1 MEITPTRRNYK
12 SKNKSFKPTQSTPKV
27 NKGPKSRMNFKKT
40 LIEDSISQ
48 KTTKFSALLNNPM
61 PLKKE
66 TPPFLSASVLEGR
79 VPYLFKS
86 FLTKLYKVKNDK
98 DISLNGGG
106 EQTDAT
112 TKICISTIDS
122 LKNIIKDINA
132 ESTFLIVDECHK
144 IGTEKRGD
152 MLTNNWHATLG
163 LSATPERDY
172 DDNFYII
179 IKKILGDIIFDYD
192 YIDAREDEVIVNFK
206 LLYGYAALLPEEEQ
220 KYKKFTKSIQRRAA
234 TIGGNN
240 MDDYPLK
247 MLIFNRARLIKNSK
261 NRIPYGVELIQKYK
275 RDSWIVFTENKKQ
288 AKDFNDIIRN
298 KGFKSG
304 IYNTDLN
311 DDERQ
316 ENLENFK
323 AGKLNVLVSCTALD
337 EGFDM
342 PEADGAMIL
351 SASSSKRQRI
361 QRMGRVLRI
370 TANKENALIVTVYSS
385 KTEYEKLREE
395 SNRYKL
401 EGVPIKW
408 QQMTL

>member
-1 MEITPTRRNYK
+1 MVTFLKLREWQEKAFPLWWEKKRGIIKVVTGGGKTFFAIHCLKRYLENDPQK
-12 SKNKSFKPTQSTPKV
+12 SI
-27 NKGPKSRMNFKKT
+27 
-40 LIEDSISQ
+40 LIVVPSI
-48 KTTKFSALLNNPM
+48 ALLDQWYDSLSQNFDD
-61 PLKKE
+61 KE
-66 TPPFLSASVLEGR
+66 
-79 VPYLFKS
+79 
-86 FLTKLYKVKNDK
+86 
-98 DISLNGGG
+98 ISLNGGG
-106 EQTDAT
+106 EQTKVI

-122 LKNIIKDINA
+122 LKNIISLIDA
-132 ESTFLIVDECHK
+132 ENTLLIVDECHK
-144 IGTEKRGD
+144 IGTEKRGE
-152 MLTNNWHATLG
+152 MLTNAWHATLG

-206 LLYGYAALLPEEEQ
+206 LLYGYAALLPEEEN

-234 TIGGNN
+234 TIGGQDMN
-240 MDDYPLK
+240 DYPLK
-247 MLIFNRARLIKNSK
+247 MLIFNRARLVKNSK
-261 NRIPYGVELIQKYK
+261 NRIPYGIELIQKYE

-288 AKDFNDIIRN
+288 AKEFNKIVN
-298 KGFKSG
+298 KLKGFNSG

-316 ENLENFK
+316 ENLEKFK
-323 AGKLNVLVSCTALD
+323 AGNLNVLVSCTALD

-385 KTEYEKLREE
+385 KTEYEKLLEE

-401 EGVPIKW
+401 EGVPVKW
-408 QQMTL
+408 QQMSL

>member
-1 MEITPTRRNYK
+1 MKLREWQEKAFPLWW
-12 SKNKSFKPTQSTPKV
+12 KNKRGIIKV
-27 NKGPKSRMNFKKT
+27 VTGGGKTFFAIHCLRKYLEEDHNKNI
-40 LIEDSISQ
+40 LIVVPSI
-48 KTTKFSALLNNPM
+48 ALLDQWY
-61 PLKKE
+61 E
-66 TPPFLSASVLEGR
+66 SLSQNFSDR
-79 VPYLFKS
+79 
-86 FLTKLYKVKNDK
+86 

-106 EQTDAT
+106 EQTT
-112 TKICISTIDS
+112 SITKICISTIDS
-122 LKNIIKDINA
+122 LKNIIKEVDASN
-132 ESTFLIVDECHK
+132 SLLIVDECHK
-144 IGTEKRGD
+144 IGTEKRGE

-206 LLYGYAALLPEEEQ
+206 LLYGYAALLPEEEN
-220 KYKKFTKSIQRRAA
+220 KYRKFTKSIQRRAA
-234 TIGGNN
+234 TIGGQDMN
-240 MDDYPLK
+240 DYPLK
-247 MLIFNRARLIKNSK
+247 MLIFNRARLVKNSK
-261 NRIPYGVELIQKYK
+261 NRIPYGIELIQKYE

-288 AKDFNDIIRN
+288 AKEFNKKVNHI
-298 KGFKSG
+298 KGFESG
-304 IYNTDLN
+304 IYNTDLK

-401 EGVPIKW
+401 EGVPVKW
-408 QQMTL
+408 QQMSL

>member
-1 MEITPTRRNYK
+1 MVTFLKLREWQEKAFPLWWEKKRGIIKVVTGGGKTFFAIHCLKKYLENDPQK
-12 SKNKSFKPTQSTPKV
+12 SI
-27 NKGPKSRMNFKKT
+27 
-40 LIEDSISQ
+40 LIVVPSI
-48 KTTKFSALLNNPM
+48 ALLDQWYDSLSQNFDD
-61 PLKKE
+61 KE
-66 TPPFLSASVLEGR
+66 
-79 VPYLFKS
+79 
-86 FLTKLYKVKNDK
+86 
-98 DISLNGGG
+98 ISLNGGG
-106 EQTDAT
+106 EQTKVI

-122 LKNIIKDINA
+122 LKNIISLIDA
-132 ESTFLIVDECHK
+132 ENTLLIVDECHK
-144 IGTEKRGD
+144 IGTEKRGE
-152 MLTNNWHATLG
+152 MLTNAWNATLG

-206 LLYGYAALLPEEEQ
+206 LLYGYAALLPEEEN

-234 TIGGNN
+234 TIGGQDMN
-240 MDDYPLK
+240 DYPLK
-247 MLIFNRARLIKNSK
+247 MLIFNRARLVKNSK
-261 NRIPYGVELIQKYK
+261 NRIPYGIELIQKYE

-288 AKDFNDIIRN
+288 AKEFNKIVN
-298 KGFKSG
+298 KLKGFNSG

-316 ENLENFK
+316 ENLEKFK
-323 AGKLNVLVSCTALD
+323 AGNLNVLVSCTALD

-401 EGVPIKW
+401 EGVPVKW
-408 QQMTL
+408 QQMSL

>member
-1 MEITPTRRNYK
+1 MKLREWQEKAFPLWWAKKRGIV
-12 SKNKSFKPTQSTPKV
+12 KV
-27 NKGPKSRMNFKKT
+27 VTGGGKT
-40 LIEDSISQ
+40 IFAIHCLTKYLEEEKDNSIFIVVPSIALLDQWYEVLQ
-48 KTTKFSALLNNPM
+48 KTFDDT
-61 PLKKE
+61 
-66 TPPFLSASVLEGR
+66 
-79 VPYLFKS
+79 
-86 FLTKLYKVKNDK
+86 

-106 EQTDAT
+106 EHLEEISKVT
-112 TKICISTIDS
+112 ISTIDS
-122 LKNIIKDINA
+122 VKNIIHKFDASN
-132 ESTFLIVDECHK
+132 TLLIVDECHK
-144 IGTEKRGD
+144 IGTEKRGET
-152 MLTNNWHATLG
+152 LTNNWHATLG

-206 LLYGYAALLPEEEQ
+206 LLYAYAAMTKDEED

-240 MDDYPLK
+240 MNDYPLK
-247 MLIFNRARLIKNSK
+247 MLIFNRARMVKNSK
-261 NRIPYGVELIQKYK
+261 NRIPFGVELLQKHK

-288 AKDFNDIIRN
+288 AKEFNKIIN
-298 KGFKSG
+298 KKGYKSA
-304 IYNTDLN
+304 IYNTDLDN
-311 DDERQ
+311 AERE
-316 ENLENFK
+316 ENLNNFK
-323 AGKLNVLVSCTALD
+323 SGNLNVLVSCTALD

-370 TANKENALIVTVYSS
+370 TANKQNALIVTVYSS
-385 KTEYEKLREE
+385 KTEFDKLREE

-408 QQMTL
+408 QKMNSY

>member
-1 MEITPTRRNYK
+1 MVTFLKLREWQEKAFPLWWEKKRGIIKVVTGGGKTFFAIHCLKRYLENDPQK
-12 SKNKSFKPTQSTPKV
+12 SI
-27 NKGPKSRMNFKKT
+27 
-40 LIEDSISQ
+40 LIVVPSI
-48 KTTKFSALLNNPM
+48 ALLDQWYDSLSQNFDD
-61 PLKKE
+61 KE
-66 TPPFLSASVLEGR
+66 ISV
-79 VPYLFKS
+79 
-86 FLTKLYKVKNDK
+86 
-98 DISLNGGG
+98 NGGG
-106 EQTDAT
+106 EQTKVI

-122 LKNIIKDINA
+122 LKNIISLIDA
-132 ESTFLIVDECHK
+132 ENTLLIVDECHK
-144 IGTEKRGD
+144 IGTEKRGE
-152 MLTNNWHATLG
+152 MLTNAWHATLG

-206 LLYGYAALLPEEEQ
+206 LLYGYAALLPEEEN

-234 TIGGNN
+234 TIGGQDMN
-240 MDDYPLK
+240 DYPIK
-247 MLIFNRARLIKNSK
+247 MLIFNRARLVKNSK
-261 NRIPYGVELIQKYK
+261 NRIPYGIELIQKYE

-288 AKDFNDIIRN
+288 AKEFNKIVN
-298 KGFKSG
+298 KLKGFNSG

-316 ENLENFK
+316 ENLEKFR
-323 AGKLNVLVSCTALD
+323 AGNLNVLVSCTALD

-401 EGVPIKW
+401 EGVPVKW
-408 QQMTL
+408 QQMSL

>member
-1 MEITPTRRNYK
+1 MVTFLKLREWQEKAFPLWWEKKRGIIKVVTGGGKTFFAIHCLKRYLENDPQK
-12 SKNKSFKPTQSTPKV
+12 SI
-27 NKGPKSRMNFKKT
+27 
-40 LIEDSISQ
+40 LIVVPSI
-48 KTTKFSALLNNPM
+48 ALLDQWYDSLSQNFDD
-61 PLKKE
+61 KE
-66 TPPFLSASVLEGR
+66 
-79 VPYLFKS
+79 
-86 FLTKLYKVKNDK
+86 
-98 DISLNGGG
+98 ISLNGGG
-106 EQTDAT
+106 EQTKVI

-122 LKNIIKDINA
+122 LKNIISLIDA
-132 ESTFLIVDECHK
+132 ENTLLIVDECHK
-144 IGTEKRGD
+144 IGTEKRGE
-152 MLTNNWHATLG
+152 MLTNAWHATLG

-206 LLYGYAALLPEEEQ
+206 LLYGYAALLPEEEN

-234 TIGGNN
+234 TIGGQDMN
-240 MDDYPLK
+240 DYPLK
-247 MLIFNRARLIKNSK
+247 MLIFNRARLVKNSK
-261 NRIPYGVELIQKYK
+261 NRIPYGIELIQKYE

-288 AKDFNDIIRN
+288 AKEFNKIVN
-298 KGFKSG
+298 KLKGFNSG

-316 ENLENFK
+316 ENLEKFK
-323 AGKLNVLVSCTALD
+323 AGNLNVLVSCTALD

-351 SASSSKRQRI
+351 SASSSKGQRI

-401 EGVPIKW
+401 EGVPVKW
-408 QQMTL
+408 QQMSL

>member
-1 MEITPTRRNYK
+1 MKLREWQEKAFPLWWAKKRGIV
-12 SKNKSFKPTQSTPKV
+12 KV
-27 NKGPKSRMNFKKT
+27 VTGGGKT
-40 LIEDSISQ
+40 VFAIHCLTKYLEEEKDNSIFIVVPSIALLDQWYEALQ
-48 KTTKFSALLNNPM
+48 KTF
-61 PLKKE
+61 
-66 TPPFLSASVLEGR
+66 G
-79 VPYLFKS
+79 
-86 FLTKLYKVKNDK
+86 DK

-106 EQTDAT
+106 EHLEEISKVT
-112 TKICISTIDS
+112 ISTIDS
-122 LKNIIKDINA
+122 VKNIIHKFNA
-132 ESTFLIVDECHK
+132 SNTLLIVDECHK
-144 IGTEKRGD
+144 IGTEKRGET
-152 MLTNNWHATLG
+152 LTNNWNAALG

-179 IKKILGDIIFDYD
+179 IKKILGDIIFDYN

-206 LLYGYAALLPEEEQ
+206 LLYAYAAMTEDEEE

-240 MDDYPLK
+240 MNDYPLK
-247 MLIFNRARLIKNSK
+247 MLIFNRARMVKNSK
-261 NRIPYGVELIQKYK
+261 NRIPFGVELLQKHK

-288 AKDFNDIIRN
+288 AKEFNKIIN
-298 KGFKSG
+298 KKGYKSA
-304 IYNTDLN
+304 IYNTDLDN
-311 DDERQ
+311 AERE
-316 ENLENFK
+316 ENLNNFK
-323 AGKLNVLVSCTALD
+323 SGNLNVLVSCTALD

-385 KTEYEKLREE
+385 KTEFDKLREE

-401 EGVPIKW
+401 EGVPVKW
-408 QQMTL
+408 QQMK

>member
-1 MEITPTRRNYK
+1 MVTFLKLREWQEKAFPLWWEKKRGIIKVVTGGGKTFFAIHCLKRYLENDPQK
-12 SKNKSFKPTQSTPKV
+12 SI
-27 NKGPKSRMNFKKT
+27 
-40 LIEDSISQ
+40 LIVVPSI
-48 KTTKFSALLNNPM
+48 ALLDQWYDSLSQNFDD
-61 PLKKE
+61 KE
-66 TPPFLSASVLEGR
+66 
-79 VPYLFKS
+79 
-86 FLTKLYKVKNDK
+86 
-98 DISLNGGG
+98 ISLNGGG
-106 EQTDAT
+106 EQTKII

-122 LKNIIKDINA
+122 LKNIISLTDA
-132 ESTFLIVDECHK
+132 ENTLLIVDECHK
-144 IGTEKRGD
+144 IGTEKRGE
-152 MLTNNWHATLG
+152 MLTNAWHATLG

-206 LLYGYAALLPEEEQ
+206 LLYGYAALLPEEEN

-234 TIGGNN
+234 TIGGQDMN
-240 MDDYPLK
+240 DYPLK
-247 MLIFNRARLIKNSK
+247 MLIFNRARLVKNSK
-261 NRIPYGVELIQKYK
+261 NRIPYGIELIQKYE

-288 AKDFNDIIRN
+288 AKEFNKIVN
-298 KGFKSG
+298 KLKGFNSG

-316 ENLENFK
+316 ENLEKFK
-323 AGKLNVLVSCTALD
+323 AGNLNVLVSCTALD

-401 EGVPIKW
+401 EGVPVKW
-408 QQMTL
+408 QQMSL

>member
-1 MEITPTRRNYK
+1 MVTFLKLREWQVKAFPLWWEKKRGIIKVVTGGGKTFFAIHCLKRYLENDPQK
-12 SKNKSFKPTQSTPKV
+12 SI
-27 NKGPKSRMNFKKT
+27 
-40 LIEDSISQ
+40 LIVVPSI
-48 KTTKFSALLNNPM
+48 ALLDQWYDSLSQNFDD
-61 PLKKE
+61 KE
-66 TPPFLSASVLEGR
+66 
-79 VPYLFKS
+79 
-86 FLTKLYKVKNDK
+86 
-98 DISLNGGG
+98 ISLNGGG
-106 EQTDAT
+106 EQTKII

-122 LKNIIKDINA
+122 LKNIISLIDA
-132 ESTFLIVDECHK
+132 ENTLLIVDECHK
-144 IGTEKRGD
+144 IGTEKRGE
-152 MLTNNWHATLG
+152 MLTNAWHATLG

-206 LLYGYAALLPEEEQ
+206 LLYGYAALLPEEEN

-234 TIGGNN
+234 TIGGQDMN
-240 MDDYPLK
+240 DYPLK
-247 MLIFNRARLIKNSK
+247 MLIFNRARLVKNSK
-261 NRIPYGVELIQKYK
+261 NRIPYGIELIQKYE

-288 AKDFNDIIRN
+288 AKEFNKIVN
-298 KGFKSG
+298 KLKGFNSG

-316 ENLENFK
+316 ENLEKFK
-323 AGKLNVLVSCTALD
+323 AGNLNVLVSCTALD

-401 EGVPIKW
+401 EGVPVKW
-408 QQMTL
+408 QQMSL

>member
-1 MEITPTRRNYK
+1 MKLREWQEKAFPLWW
-12 SKNKSFKPTQSTPKV
+12 KNKRGIIKV
-27 NKGPKSRMNFKKT
+27 VTGGGKTFFAIHCLRKYLEQDHNKNI
-40 LIEDSISQ
+40 LIVVPSI
-48 KTTKFSALLNNPM
+48 ALLDQWY
-61 PLKKE
+61 E
-66 TPPFLSASVLEGR
+66 SLSQNFSER
-79 VPYLFKS
+79 E
-86 FLTKLYKVKNDK
+86 
-98 DISLNGGG
+98 ISLNGGG
-106 EQTDAT
+106 EQTT
-112 TKICISTIDS
+112 LITKICISTIDS
-122 LKNIIKDINA
+122 LKNIIKEVDASN
-132 ESTFLIVDECHK
+132 SLLIVDECHK
-144 IGTEKRGD
+144 IGTEKRGE

-206 LLYGYAALLPEEEQ
+206 LLYGYAALLPEEEN
-220 KYKKFTKSIQRRAA
+220 KYRKFTKSIQRRAA
-234 TIGGNN
+234 TIGGQDMN
-240 MDDYPLK
+240 DYPLK
-247 MLIFNRARLIKNSK
+247 MLIFNRARLVKNSK
-261 NRIPYGVELIQKYK
+261 NRIPYGIELIQKYE

-288 AKDFNDIIRN
+288 AKEFNKKVNHI
-298 KGFKSG
+298 KGFESG
-304 IYNTDLN
+304 IYNTDLK

-401 EGVPIKW
+401 EGVPVKW
-408 QQMTL
+408 QQMSL

>member
-1 MEITPTRRNYK
+1 MKLRQWQEKAFPLWWAKKRGIV
-12 SKNKSFKPTQSTPKV
+12 KV
-27 NKGPKSRMNFKKT
+27 VTGGGKT
-40 LIEDSISQ
+40 VFAIHCLTKYLEEEKDNSIFIVVPSIALLDQWYEGLQ
-48 KTTKFSALLNNPM
+48 KTF
-61 PLKKE
+61 
-66 TPPFLSASVLEGR
+66 G
-79 VPYLFKS
+79 
-86 FLTKLYKVKNDK
+86 DK

-106 EQTDAT
+106 EHLEVIS
-112 TKICISTIDS
+112 KITISTIDS
-122 LKNIIKDINA
+122 VKNIIHKFDASN
-132 ESTFLIVDECHK
+132 TLLIVDECHK
-144 IGTEKRGD
+144 IGTEKRGET
-152 MLTNNWHATLG
+152 LTNNWHATLG

-206 LLYGYAALLPEEEQ
+206 LLYAYAAMTEDEEE

-240 MDDYPLK
+240 MNDYPLK
-247 MLIFNRARLIKNSK
+247 MLIFNRARMVKNSK
-261 NRIPYGVELIQKYK
+261 NRIPFGVELLHKHK

-288 AKDFNDIIRN
+288 AKEFNKIIN
-298 KGFKSG
+298 KKGYKSA
-304 IYNTDLN
+304 IYNTDLDN
-311 DDERQ
+311 AERE
-316 ENLENFK
+316 ENLNNFK
-323 AGKLNVLVSCTALD
+323 SGNLNVLVSCTALD

-385 KTEYEKLREE
+385 KTEFDKLREE

-401 EGVPIKW
+401 EGVPVKW
-408 QQMTL
+408 QQMR

>member
-1 MEITPTRRNYK
+1 MKLRQWQEKAFPLWWAIIRGFVKVVTGGGKTVFAIHCLTKYLEK
-12 SKNKSFKPTQSTPKV
+12 EKN
-27 NKGPKSRMNFKKT
+27 N
-40 LIEDSISQ
+40 SIFIVVPSIALLDQWYEGLQ
-48 KTTKFSALLNNPM
+48 KTF
-61 PLKKE
+61 
-66 TPPFLSASVLEGR
+66 G
-79 VPYLFKS
+79 
-86 FLTKLYKVKNDK
+86 DK

-106 EQTDAT
+106 EHLENIS
-112 TKICISTIDS
+112 KITISTIDS
-122 LKNIIKDINA
+122 VKNIIHKFDASN
-132 ESTFLIVDECHK
+132 TLLIVDECHK
-144 IGTEKRGD
+144 IGTEKRGET
-152 MLTNNWHATLG
+152 LTNNWHATLG

-206 LLYGYAALLPEEEQ
+206 LLYAYAAMTEDEEE

-240 MDDYPLK
+240 MNDYPLK
-247 MLIFNRARLIKNSK
+247 MLIFNRARMVKNSK
-261 NRIPYGVELIQKYK
+261 NRIPFGVELLHKHK

-288 AKDFNDIIRN
+288 AKEFNKIIN
-298 KGFKSG
+298 KKGYKSA
-304 IYNTDLN
+304 IYNTDLDN
-311 DDERQ
+311 AERE
-316 ENLENFK
+316 ENLNNFK
-323 AGKLNVLVSCTALD
+323 SGNLNVLVSCTALD

-385 KTEYEKLREE
+385 KTEFDKLREE

-401 EGVPIKW
+401 EGVPVKW
-408 QQMTL
+408 QQMK

>member
-1 MEITPTRRNYK
+1 MVTFLKLREWQEKAFPLWWEKKRGIIKVVTGGGKTFFAIHCLKRYLENDPQK
-12 SKNKSFKPTQSTPKV
+12 SI
-27 NKGPKSRMNFKKT
+27 
-40 LIEDSISQ
+40 LIVVPSI
-48 KTTKFSALLNNPM
+48 ALLDQWYDSLSQNFDD
-61 PLKKE
+61 KE
-66 TPPFLSASVLEGR
+66 
-79 VPYLFKS
+79 
-86 FLTKLYKVKNDK
+86 
-98 DISLNGGG
+98 ISLNGGG
-106 EQTDAT
+106 EQTKII

-122 LKNIIKDINA
+122 LKNIISLIDA
-132 ESTFLIVDECHK
+132 ENSLLIVDECHK
-144 IGTEKRGD
+144 IGTEKRGE
-152 MLTNNWHATLG
+152 MLTNAWHATLG

-206 LLYGYAALLPEEEQ
+206 LLYGYAALLPEEEN
-220 KYKKFTKSIQRRAA
+220 KYKKFTKSIQRRAT
-234 TIGGNN
+234 TIGGQDMN
-240 MDDYPLK
+240 DYPLK
-247 MLIFNRARLIKNSK
+247 MLIFNRARLVKNSK
-261 NRIPYGVELIQKYK
+261 NRIPYGIELIQKYE

-288 AKDFNDIIRN
+288 AKEFNKIVN
-298 KGFKSG
+298 KLKGFNSG

-316 ENLENFK
+316 ENLEKFK
-323 AGKLNVLVSCTALD
+323 AGNLNVLVSCTALD

-401 EGVPIKW
+401 EGVPVKW
-408 QQMTL
+408 QQMSL

>member
-1 MEITPTRRNYK
+1 MVTFLKLREWQEKAFPLWWEKKRGIIKVVTGGGKTFFAIHCLKRYLENDPQK
-12 SKNKSFKPTQSTPKV
+12 SI
-27 NKGPKSRMNFKKT
+27 
-40 LIEDSISQ
+40 LIVVPSI
-48 KTTKFSALLNNPM
+48 ALLDQWYDSLSQNFDD
-61 PLKKE
+61 KE
-66 TPPFLSASVLEGR
+66 
-79 VPYLFKS
+79 
-86 FLTKLYKVKNDK
+86 
-98 DISLNGGG
+98 ISLNGGG
-106 EQTDAT
+106 EQTKII

-122 LKNIIKDINA
+122 LKNIISLIDA
-132 ESTFLIVDECHK
+132 ENTLLIVDECHK
-144 IGTEKRGD
+144 IGTEKRGK
-152 MLTNNWHATLG
+152 MLTNAWHATLG

-206 LLYGYAALLPEEEQ
+206 LLYGYAALLPEEEN

-234 TIGGNN
+234 TIGGQDMN
-240 MDDYPLK
+240 DYPLK
-247 MLIFNRARLIKNSK
+247 MLIFNRARLVKNSK
-261 NRIPYGVELIQKYK
+261 NRIPYGIELIQKYE

-288 AKDFNDIIRN
+288 AKEFNKIVN
-298 KGFKSG
+298 KLKGFNSG

-316 ENLENFK
+316 ENLEKFK
-323 AGKLNVLVSCTALD
+323 AGNLNVLVSCTALD

-401 EGVPIKW
+401 EGVPVKW
-408 QQMTL
+408 QQMSL

>member
-1 MEITPTRRNYK
+1 MKLRQWQEKAFPLWWAKKRGIV
-12 SKNKSFKPTQSTPKV
+12 KV
-27 NKGPKSRMNFKKT
+27 VTGGGKT
-40 LIEDSISQ
+40 VFAIHCLTKYLEEQKDNSIFIVVPSIALLDQWYEGLQ
-48 KTTKFSALLNNPM
+48 KTF
-61 PLKKE
+61 
-66 TPPFLSASVLEGR
+66 G
-79 VPYLFKS
+79 
-86 FLTKLYKVKNDK
+86 DK

-106 EQTDAT
+106 EHLENIS
-112 TKICISTIDS
+112 KITISTIDS
-122 LKNIIKDINA
+122 VKNIIHKFNA
-132 ESTFLIVDECHK
+132 PNTLLIVDECHK

-152 MLTNNWHATLG
+152 ILTGNWHATLG

-206 LLYGYAALLPEEEQ
+206 LLYAYAEMTEAEND
-220 KYKKFTKSIQRRAA
+220 KYKDFTKKIQRRAA

-240 MDDYPLK
+240 MNDYPLK
-247 MLIFNRARLIKNSK
+247 MLIFNRARMVKNSK
-261 NRIPYGVELIQKYK
+261 NRIPFGVELLQKHK

-288 AKDFNDIIRN
+288 AKEFNKIIN
-298 KGFKSG
+298 KKGYKSA
-304 IYNTDLN
+304 IYNTDLDN
-311 DDERQ
+311 NERE
-316 ENLENFK
+316 ENLNNFK
-323 AGKLNVLVSCTALD
+323 SGNLNVLVSCTALD

-385 KTEYEKLREE
+385 NTEYVKLKEE
-395 SNRYKL
+395 SNRYQL
-401 EGVPIKW
+401 ENVPIRW
-408 QQMTL
+408 QKMK

>member
-1 MEITPTRRNYK
+1 MVTFLKLREWQEKAFPLWWEKKRGIIKVVTGGGKTFFAIHCLKRYLENDPQK
-12 SKNKSFKPTQSTPKV
+12 SI
-27 NKGPKSRMNFKKT
+27 
-40 LIEDSISQ
+40 LIVVPSI
-48 KTTKFSALLNNPM
+48 ALLDQWYDSLSQNFDD
-61 PLKKE
+61 KE
-66 TPPFLSASVLEGR
+66 
-79 VPYLFKS
+79 
-86 FLTKLYKVKNDK
+86 
-98 DISLNGGG
+98 ISLNGGG
-106 EQTDAT
+106 EQTKVI

-122 LKNIIKDINA
+122 LKNIISLIDA
-132 ESTFLIVDECHK
+132 ENSLLIVDECHK
-144 IGTEKRGD
+144 IGTEKRGE
-152 MLTNNWHATLG
+152 MLTNAWHATLG

-206 LLYGYAALLPEEEQ
+206 LLYGYAALLPEEEN

-234 TIGGNN
+234 TIGGQDMN
-240 MDDYPLK
+240 DYPLK
-247 MLIFNRARLIKNSK
+247 MLIFNRARLVKNSK
-261 NRIPYGVELIQKYK
+261 NRIPYGIELIQKYE

-288 AKDFNDIIRN
+288 AKEFNKIVN
-298 KGFKSG
+298 KLKGFNSG

-316 ENLENFK
+316 ENLEKFK
-323 AGKLNVLVSCTALD
+323 AGNLNVLVSCTALD

-401 EGVPIKW
+401 EGVPVKW
-408 QQMTL
+408 QQMSL

>member
-1 MEITPTRRNYK
+1 MKLRDWQEKAFPLWWSKKRGIVKVVTGGGKTFFAIYCVKKYLNENS
-12 SKNKSFKPTQSTPKV
+12 SKNI
-27 NKGPKSRMNFKKT
+27 
-40 LIEDSISQ
+40 LIVVPSI
-48 KTTKFSALLNNPM
+48 ALLDQWYEN
-61 PLKKE
+61 
-66 TPPFLSASVLEGR
+66 LSH
-79 VPYLFKS
+79 S
-86 FLTKLYKVKNDK
+86 FNDK

-288 AKDFNDIIRN
+288 AKDFNDIIRK

>member
-1 MEITPTRRNYK
+1 MKLREWQEKAFPLWWAEKRGIV
-12 SKNKSFKPTQSTPKV
+12 KV
-27 NKGPKSRMNFKKT
+27 VTGGGKT
-40 LIEDSISQ
+40 VFAIHCLTKYLEEEKDNSIFIVVPSIALLDQWYEELQ
-48 KTTKFSALLNNPM
+48 KTFDDT
-61 PLKKE
+61 
-66 TPPFLSASVLEGR
+66 
-79 VPYLFKS
+79 
-86 FLTKLYKVKNDK
+86 

-106 EQTDAT
+106 EHLEEIS
-112 TKICISTIDS
+112 KITISTIDS
-122 LKNIIKDINA
+122 VKNIIHKFDASN
-132 ESTFLIVDECHK
+132 TLLIVDECHK
-144 IGTEKRGD
+144 IGTEKRGET
-152 MLTNNWHATLG
+152 LTNNWHATLG

-206 LLYGYAALLPEEEQ
+206 LLYAYAAMTKDEED

-240 MDDYPLK
+240 MNDYPLK
-247 MLIFNRARLIKNSK
+247 MLIFNRARMVKNSK
-261 NRIPYGVELIQKYK
+261 NRIPFGVELLQKHK

-288 AKDFNDIIRN
+288 AKEFNKIIN
-298 KGFKSG
+298 KKGYKSA
-304 IYNTDLN
+304 IYNTDLDN
-311 DDERQ
+311 AERE
-316 ENLENFK
+316 ENLNNFK
-323 AGKLNVLVSCTALD
+323 SGNLNVLVSCTALD

-385 KTEYEKLREE
+385 KTEFDKLREE

-401 EGVPIKW
+401 EGVPVKW
-408 QQMTL
+408 QQME